1 MLNEKKICFYHTL
14 TLECNHLN
22 VCLLAEFY
30 VDGHKRSLGASHHME
45 QLGEAQIKRAK
56 EGSLFSRSQAVKWEF
71 ENSDMSLSVLPFHM
85 TFLCKSKSF
94 SPT

>member
-30 VDGHKRSLGASHHME
+30 VDGHKRSLGASHHMG

-71 ENSDMSLSVLPFHM
+71 ENSDMSVCASLLYDLFVQE
-85 TFLCKSKSF
+85 
-94 SPT
+94 